1 MHLLSSLS
9 LSALLLAASVPAFAA
24 ESAAAAAALP
34 AADAPAL
41 QVSAP
46 PAAAATGPA
55 AAGTVSPA
63 LPGAAALGGL
73 ADPQTLALLE
83 QLRALD
89 VTPQQAMGGVGAMLG
104 LAQSQ
109 LGGEQYAQLAGA
121 VPGLQ
126 LLGGAATLGALGPL
140 GPLGALGGLLGNAAP
155 QQPAQEAPVDSL
167 DGLNQRFSALG
178 MAPGL
183 VGQFAPIL
191 LQFLGNQGVASALLQ
206 SLAGVWGVP
215 GALAPAT
222 PVAVGG

>member
-24 ESAAAAAALP
+24 ESAAVAAALP

-46 PAAAATGPA
+46 PAAAASPT
-55 AAGTVSPA
+55 AGTVSPS
-63 LPGAAALGGL
+63 LTGATALGGL
-73 ADPQTLALLE
+73 ADAQTLALLE

-109 LGGEQYAQLAGA
+109 LAGDQYAQLAGA

-126 LLGGAATLGALGPL
+126 LLGGAAALGAL
-140 GPLGALGGLLGNAAP
+140 GPLGALGGLLGNAEP
-155 QQPAQEAPVDSL
+155 QEPAQEAPVDSL

-215 GALAPAT
+215 GALAPAPAT
-222 PVAVGG
+222 QPVAVGG

>member
-41 QVSAP
+41 QVSVP

-55 AAGTVSPA
+55 PAGTVSPA

-126 LLGGAATLGALGPL
+126 LLGGAATLGAL

>member
-9 LSALLLAASVPAFAA
+9 LSALLLAASAPAFAA

-34 AADAPAL
+34 VADAPAL

-55 AAGTVSPA
+55 AGATAQA

-126 LLGGAATLGALGPL
+126 LLGGAATLGAL

-222 PVAVGG
+222 PAGTPVAVGG

>member
-9 LSALLLAASVPAFAA
+9 LSALLLAASIPLLAA
-24 ESAAAAAALP
+24 EAPQSTQSAAVAGAAVAPTLPALPSVAIPADAAAALP
-34 AADAPAL
+34 GSTP
-41 QVSAP
+41 
-46 PAAAATGPA
+46 
-55 AAGTVSPA
+55 
-63 LPGAAALGGL
+63 ALGGL
-73 ADPQTLALLE
+73 ADAQTLALLE

-126 LLGGAATLGALGPL
+126 LLGGAAALGAL
-140 GPLGALGGLLGNAAP
+140 GPLGALGGLLGNAAS

-183 VGQFAPIL
+183 IGQFAPIL
-191 LQFLGNQGVASALLQ
+191 LQFLGNQGVAGTLLQ

-215 GALAPAT
+215 GALAPAPALT
-222 PVAVGG
+222 QPVAVGG